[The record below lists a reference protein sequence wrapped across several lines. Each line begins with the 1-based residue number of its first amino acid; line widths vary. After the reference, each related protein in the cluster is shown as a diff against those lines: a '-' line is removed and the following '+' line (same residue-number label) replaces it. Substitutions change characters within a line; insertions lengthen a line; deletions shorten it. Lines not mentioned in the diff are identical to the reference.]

1 MNIIIKPYNP
11 QEGLFYFKPDTTLNR
26 DYTNLYLPHFIKRVE
41 AKELF
46 YIRID
51 RAGKG
56 IGERYA
62 SRYFSKGNYALSIS
76 IAPDIFP
83 NATPS
88 QAPSAAPNATPSA
101 TPSQAPSTAL
111 NAPPSQAPSATP
123 SAAPNSTPSQA
134 ASAAPNA
141 TPSATPSQ
149 APSTALNAPPSQA
162 PSATPSAAPN
172 STPSQAASATP
183 SQASSAMPS
192 QAPSATQSAAI
203 INRSVSNSIDYSFYS
218 MPAEKVEDP
227 QLIEQFCKYIAQITE
242 IISLRTGDIIA
253 IETGKKEHFSIED
266 SLPIPTSNSSSTS
279 ERLSNKETDPKA
291 GKQEPTGTRRCQIT
305 CFPNLAPVNIIF

>member
-56 IGERYA
+56 IAERYA

-83 NATPS
+83 NAAPS

-101 TPSQAPSTAL
+101 TPSQAPSTR
-111 NAPPSQAPSATP
+111 P
-123 SAAPNSTPSQA
+123 
-134 ASAAPNA
+134 
-141 TPSATPSQ
+141 
-149 APSTALNAPPSQA
+149 
-162 PSATPSAAPN
+162 
-172 STPSQAASATP
+172 SATP

-192 QAPSATQSAAI
+192 QAASAAI
-203 INRSVSNSIDYSFYS
+203 INRSVANSIDYSFYS
-218 MPAEKVEDP
+218 MPAEKIEDP

-253 IETGKKEHFSIED
+253 IETGKKEYFSIED

-279 ERLSNKETDPKA
+279 NRLSNKETDPKA
-291 GKQEPTGTRRCQIT
+291 EKQEPTGTRRCQIT

>member
-56 IGERYA
+56 IAERYA

-83 NATPS
+83 NAAPSAAPSQAASATPS
-88 QAPSAAPNATPSA
+88 QAASATPSAAPNATPSA
-101 TPSQAPSTAL
+101 TPS
-111 NAPPSQAPSATP
+111 
-123 SAAPNSTPSQA
+123 
-134 ASAAPNA
+134 
-141 TPSATPSQ
+141 
-149 APSTALNAPPSQA
+149 
-162 PSATPSAAPN
+162 
-172 STPSQAASATP
+172 
-183 SQASSAMPS
+183 
-192 QAPSATQSAAI
+192 AAI
-203 INRSVSNSIDYSFYS
+203 INGSVANSIDYSFYS
-218 MPAEKVEDP
+218 MPAEKIEDP
-227 QLIEQFCKYIAQITE
+227 QLIEEFCKYIAQITE

-253 IETGKKEHFSIED
+253 IETGKKEYFSIED
-266 SLPIPTSNSSSTS
+266 SLPIPTSNTSSPS
-279 ERLSNKETDPKA
+279 
-291 GKQEPTGTRRCQIT
+291 GITGTRRCQIT

>member
-1 MNIIIKPYNP
+1 MPNPVALPAPPRKKRFMNIIIKPYNP

-46 YIRID
+46 YTRID

-56 IGERYA
+56 IAERYA

-83 NATPS
+83 NAAPS
-88 QAPSAAPNATPSA
+88 QAPSTAPNA

-134 ASAAPNA
+134 PC
-141 TPSATPSQ
+141 T
-149 APSTALNAPPSQA
+149 
-162 PSATPSAAPN
+162 
-172 STPSQAASATP
+172 
-183 SQASSAMPS
+183 
-192 QAPSATQSAAI
+192 AI
-203 INRSVSNSIDYSFYS
+203 INRSVANSIDYSFYS
-218 MPAEKVEDP
+218 MPAEKIEDP
-227 QLIEQFCKYIAQITE
+227 QLIEEFCKYIAQITE

-253 IETGKKEHFSIED
+253 IETEKKEYFSIED

-291 GKQEPTGTRRCQIT
+291 EKQEPTGTRRCQIT

>member
-46 YIRID
+46 YTRID

-56 IGERYA
+56 IAERYA

-83 NATPS
+83 YTTPSQAPSTAPNATPS
-88 QAPSAAPNATPSA
+88 QAPSAIPSQAASATPSAAPNATPSA
-101 TPSQAPSTAL
+101 
-111 NAPPSQAPSATP
+111 
-123 SAAPNSTPSQA
+123 APNTTP
-134 ASAAPNA
+134 
-141 TPSATPSQ
+141 
-149 APSTALNAPPSQA
+149 
-162 PSATPSAAPN
+162 
-172 STPSQAASATP
+172 
-183 SQASSAMPS
+183 
-192 QAPSATQSAAI
+192 SAAI
-203 INRSVSNSIDYSFYS
+203 INGSVANSIDYSFYS
-218 MPAEKVEDP
+218 MPAEKIEDS
-227 QLIEQFCKYIAQITE
+227 QLIEEFCKYIAQITE

-253 IETGKKEHFSIED
+253 IETGKKEYFSIED
-266 SLPIPTSNSSSTS
+266 SLPIPTSNSSFTS
-279 ERLSNKETDPKA
+279 DRLSNKETGPKA
-291 GKQEPTGTRRCQIT
+291 DKQEPTGTRRCQIT

>member
-46 YIRID
+46 YTRID

-56 IGERYA
+56 IAERYA

-83 NATPS
+83 NA
-88 QAPSAAPNATPSA
+88 
-101 TPSQAPSTAL
+101 
-111 NAPPSQAPSATP
+111 APSATP
-123 SAAPNSTPSQA
+123 SAA
-134 ASAAPNA
+134 
-141 TPSATPSQ
+141 
-149 APSTALNAPPSQA
+149 
-162 PSATPSAAPN
+162 
-172 STPSQAASATP
+172 
-183 SQASSAMPS
+183 
-192 QAPSATQSAAI
+192 I
-203 INRSVSNSIDYSFYS
+203 INGSVANAIDYSFYS
-218 MPAEKVEDP
+218 MPAEKIEDP
-227 QLIEQFCKYIAQITE
+227 QLIEEFCKYIAQITE

-253 IETGKKEHFSIED
+253 IETGKKEYFSIED

>member
-56 IGERYA
+56 IAERYA

-83 NATPS
+83 NAAPSTAPS
-88 QAPSAAPNATPSA
+88 QAASA
-101 TPSQAPSTAL
+101 TPSQASSTR
-111 NAPPSQAPSATP
+111 P
-123 SAAPNSTPSQA
+123 
-134 ASAAPNA
+134 
-141 TPSATPSQ
+141 
-149 APSTALNAPPSQA
+149 
-162 PSATPSAAPN
+162 
-172 STPSQAASATP
+172 SATP

-192 QAPSATQSAAI
+192 QAASATPSAAI
-203 INRSVSNSIDYSFYS
+203 INRSVANSIDYSFYS
-218 MPAEKVEDP
+218 MPAEKIEDP
-227 QLIEQFCKYIAQITE
+227 QLIEEFCKYIAQITE

-253 IETGKKEHFSIED
+253 IETGKKEYFSIED

-279 ERLSNKETDPKA
+279 DRLSNKETDPKA

>member
-46 YIRID
+46 YTRID

-56 IGERYA
+56 IAERYA

-83 NATPS
+83 NA
-88 QAPSAAPNATPSA
+88 APSAM
-101 TPSQAPSTAL
+101 
-111 NAPPSQAPSATP
+111 
-123 SAAPNSTPSQA
+123 
-134 ASAAPNA
+134 
-141 TPSATPSQ
+141 
-149 APSTALNAPPSQA
+149 
-162 PSATPSAAPN
+162 
-172 STPSQAASATP
+172 PSQAASATP
-183 SQASSAMPS
+183 S
-192 QAPSATQSAAI
+192 AAI
-203 INRSVSNSIDYSFYS
+203 INRSVANSIDYSFYS
-218 MPAEKVEDP
+218 MPAEKIEDP

-253 IETGKKEHFSIED
+253 IETGKKEYFSIED
-266 SLPIPTSNSSSTS
+266 SLPIPTSNSSFASD
-279 ERLSNKETDPKA
+279 RLSNKETDPKA
-291 GKQEPTGTRRCQIT
+291 EKQEPTGTRRCQIT

>member
-56 IGERYA
+56 IAERYA

-83 NATPS
+83 NA
-88 QAPSAAPNATPSA
+88 APSV
-101 TPSQAPSTAL
+101 
-111 NAPPSQAPSATP
+111 
-123 SAAPNSTPSQA
+123 APNSTPSQA
-134 ASAAPNA
+134 PC
-141 TPSATPSQ
+141 T
-149 APSTALNAPPSQA
+149 
-162 PSATPSAAPN
+162 
-172 STPSQAASATP
+172 
-183 SQASSAMPS
+183 
-192 QAPSATQSAAI
+192 AI
-203 INRSVSNSIDYSFYS
+203 INRSVANSIDYSFYS
-218 MPAEKVEDP
+218 MPAEKIEDP

-253 IETGKKEHFSIED
+253 IETEKKEYFSIED
-266 SLPIPTSNSSSTS
+266 SLPIPTSNTSSPS
-279 ERLSNKETDPKA
+279 
-291 GKQEPTGTRRCQIT
+291 GITGTRRCQIT

>member
-56 IGERYA
+56 IAERYA

-83 NATPS
+83 NA
-88 QAPSAAPNATPSA
+88 A
-101 TPSQAPSTAL
+101 PSQAPSTA
-111 NAPPSQAPSATP
+111 PSATP
-123 SAAPNSTPSQA
+123 SQSPSAIPSQA
-134 ASAAPNA
+134 ASA
-141 TPSATPSQ
+141 
-149 APSTALNAPPSQA
+149 
-162 PSATPSAAPN
+162 
-172 STPSQAASATP
+172 
-183 SQASSAMPS
+183 MP
-192 QAPSATQSAAI
+192 SAAI
-203 INRSVSNSIDYSFYS
+203 INRSVANSIDYSFYS
-218 MPAEKVEDP
+218 MPAEKIEDP
-227 QLIEQFCKYIAQITE
+227 QLIEEFCKYIAQITE

-253 IETGKKEHFSIED
+253 IETGKKEYFSIED

-279 ERLSNKETDPKA
+279 NRLSNKETDPKA
-291 GKQEPTGTRRCQIT
+291 EKQEPTGTRRCQIT

>member
-56 IGERYA
+56 IAERYA

-83 NATPS
+83 NA
-88 QAPSAAPNATPSA
+88 APSTAPNATPSA
-101 TPSQAPSTAL
+101 
-111 NAPPSQAPSATP
+111 
-123 SAAPNSTPSQA
+123 
-134 ASAAPNA
+134 
-141 TPSATPSQ
+141 
-149 APSTALNAPPSQA
+149 
-162 PSATPSAAPN
+162 
-172 STPSQAASATP
+172 
-183 SQASSAMPS
+183 
-192 QAPSATQSAAI
+192 AI
-203 INRSVSNSIDYSFYS
+203 INGSVANSIDYSFYS

-253 IETGKKEHFSIED
+253 IETGKKEYFSIED
-266 SLPIPTSNSSSTS
+266 SLPIPTSNTSSPS
-279 ERLSNKETDPKA
+279 
-291 GKQEPTGTRRCQIT
+291 GITGTRRCQIT

>member
-46 YIRID
+46 YTRID

-56 IGERYA
+56 IAERYA

-83 NATPS
+83 NA
-88 QAPSAAPNATPSA
+88 APSA
-101 TPSQAPSTAL
+101 
-111 NAPPSQAPSATP
+111 
-123 SAAPNSTPSQA
+123 
-134 ASAAPNA
+134 
-141 TPSATPSQ
+141 
-149 APSTALNAPPSQA
+149 
-162 PSATPSAAPN
+162 
-172 STPSQAASATP
+172 TPSQAASATP
-183 SQASSAMPS
+183 SQASSTRPSATPSQASSAMPS
-192 QAPSATQSAAI
+192 QAASATPSAAI
-203 INRSVSNSIDYSFYS
+203 INRSVANSIDYSFYS
-218 MPAEKVEDP
+218 MPAEKIEDS
-227 QLIEQFCKYIAQITE
+227 QLIEEFCKYIAQITE

-253 IETGKKEHFSIED
+253 IETGKKEYFSIED

-279 ERLSNKETDPKA
+279 DRLSNKETDPKA
-291 GKQEPTGTRRCQIT
+291 EKQEPTGTRRCQIT

>member
-46 YIRID
+46 YTRID

-56 IGERYA
+56 IAERYA

-76 IAPDIFP
+76 IAPDIVP
-83 NATPS
+83 NAAPS
-88 QAPSAAPNATPSA
+88 QAPSTAPSA
-101 TPSQAPSTAL
+101 TPSQAPSAM
-111 NAPPSQAPSATP
+111 
-123 SAAPNSTPSQA
+123 
-134 ASAAPNA
+134 
-141 TPSATPSQ
+141 
-149 APSTALNAPPSQA
+149 
-162 PSATPSAAPN
+162 
-172 STPSQAASATP
+172 PSQAASATP
-183 SQASSAMPS
+183 S
-192 QAPSATQSAAI
+192 AAI
-203 INRSVSNSIDYSFYS
+203 INRSVANSIDYSFYS
-218 MPAEKVEDP
+218 MPAEKIEDP
-227 QLIEQFCKYIAQITE
+227 QLIEEFCKYIAQITE

-253 IETGKKEHFSIED
+253 IETGKKEYFSIED

-279 ERLSNKETDPKA
+279 NRLSNKETDPKA
-291 GKQEPTGTRRCQIT
+291 EKQEPTGTRRCQIT

>member
-46 YIRID
+46 YTRID

-56 IGERYA
+56 IAERYA

-83 NATPS
+83 NA
-88 QAPSAAPNATPSA
+88 APSAT
-101 TPSQAPSTAL
+101 
-111 NAPPSQAPSATP
+111 PSQAPSATP
-123 SAAPNSTPSQA
+123 SAA
-134 ASAAPNA
+134 
-141 TPSATPSQ
+141 
-149 APSTALNAPPSQA
+149 
-162 PSATPSAAPN
+162 
-172 STPSQAASATP
+172 
-183 SQASSAMPS
+183 
-192 QAPSATQSAAI
+192 I
-203 INRSVSNSIDYSFYS
+203 INRSVANAIDYSFYS
-218 MPAEKVEDP
+218 MPAEKIEDP

-253 IETGKKEHFSIED
+253 IETGKKEYFSIED
-266 SLPIPTSNSSSTS
+266 SLPIPTSNTSSPS
-279 ERLSNKETDPKA
+279 
-291 GKQEPTGTRRCQIT
+291 GITGTRRCQIT

>member
-1 MNIIIKPYNP
+1 MPAPPRKKRFMNIIIKPYNP

-46 YIRID
+46 YTRID

-56 IGERYA
+56 IAERYA

-88 QAPSAAPNATPSA
+88 QAPS
-101 TPSQAPSTAL
+101 TAL
-111 NAPPSQAPSATP
+111 NAPPSQAPST
-123 SAAPNSTPSQA
+123 APNATPSQA
-134 ASAAPNA
+134 SS
-141 TPSATPSQ
+141 TRPSATPSQ
-149 APSTALNAPPSQA
+149 APS
-162 PSATPSAAPN
+162 
-172 STPSQAASATP
+172 
-183 SQASSAMPS
+183 
-192 QAPSATQSAAI
+192 AAI
-203 INRSVSNSIDYSFYS
+203 INGSVANSIDYSFYS
-218 MPAEKVEDP
+218 MPAEKIEDP
-227 QLIEQFCKYIAQITE
+227 QLIEEFCKYIAQITE

-253 IETGKKEHFSIED
+253 IETGKKEYFSIED
-266 SLPIPTSNSSSTS
+266 SLPIPTSNTSSPS
-279 ERLSNKETDPKA
+279 
-291 GKQEPTGTRRCQIT
+291 GITGTRRCQIT

>member
-56 IGERYA
+56 IAERYA

-83 NATPS
+83 NAT
-88 QAPSAAPNATPSA
+88 Q
-101 TPSQAPSTAL
+101 
-111 NAPPSQAPSATP
+111 
-123 SAAPNSTPSQA
+123 
-134 ASAAPNA
+134 
-141 TPSATPSQ
+141 
-149 APSTALNAPPSQA
+149 
-162 PSATPSAAPN
+162 SAAPN

-183 SQASSAMPS
+183 SQAPC
-192 QAPSATQSAAI
+192 TAI
-203 INRSVSNSIDYSFYS
+203 INRSVANSIDYSFYS
-218 MPAEKVEDP
+218 MPAGKIEDP
-227 QLIEQFCKYIAQITE
+227 QLIEEFCKYIAQITE

-253 IETGKKEHFSIED
+253 IETGKKEYFSIED

-279 ERLSNKETDPKA
+279 DRLSNKETDHKA

>member
-41 AKELF
+41 AKELY

-56 IGERYA
+56 IAERYA

-76 IAPDIFP
+76 IAPDIIP
-83 NATPS
+83 NT
-88 QAPSAAPNATPSA
+88 
-101 TPSQAPSTAL
+101 APSTA
-111 NAPPSQAPSATP
+111 
-123 SAAPNSTPSQA
+123 
-134 ASAAPNA
+134 
-141 TPSATPSQ
+141 
-149 APSTALNAPPSQA
+149 
-162 PSATPSAAPN
+162 
-172 STPSQAASATP
+172 PSQAASATP
-183 SQASSAMPS
+183 SQASSTRPSATPS
-192 QAPSATQSAAI
+192 QASSAAI
-203 INRSVSNSIDYSFYS
+203 INGSVANSIDYSFYS
-218 MPAEKVEDP
+218 MPAEKIEDP
-227 QLIEQFCKYIAQITE
+227 QLIEEFCKYIAQITE

-253 IETGKKEHFSIED
+253 IETGKKKYFSIED

-279 ERLSNKETDPKA
+279 NRLSNKETDPKA
-291 GKQEPTGTRRCQIT
+291 EKQEPTGTRRCQIT

>member
-46 YIRID
+46 YTRID

-56 IGERYA
+56 IAERYA

-83 NATPS
+83 NA
-88 QAPSAAPNATPSA
+88 APSAT
-101 TPSQAPSTAL
+101 
-111 NAPPSQAPSATP
+111 PSQAPSATP
-123 SAAPNSTPSQA
+123 SAA
-134 ASAAPNA
+134 
-141 TPSATPSQ
+141 
-149 APSTALNAPPSQA
+149 
-162 PSATPSAAPN
+162 
-172 STPSQAASATP
+172 
-183 SQASSAMPS
+183 
-192 QAPSATQSAAI
+192 I
-203 INRSVSNSIDYSFYS
+203 INGSVANAIDYSFYS
-218 MPAEKVEDP
+218 MPAEKIEDP
-227 QLIEQFCKYIAQITE
+227 QLIEEFCKYLAQITE

-253 IETGKKEHFSIED
+253 IETGKKEYFSIED

-279 ERLSNKETDPKA
+279 DRLSNKETDPKA
-291 GKQEPTGTRRCQIT
+291 EKQEPTGTRRCQIT

>member
-1 MNIIIKPYNP
+1 MPAPPRKKRFMNIIIKPYNP

-46 YIRID
+46 YTRID

-56 IGERYA
+56 IAERYA

-83 NATPS
+83 NA
-88 QAPSAAPNATPSA
+88 
-101 TPSQAPSTAL
+101 
-111 NAPPSQAPSATP
+111 APSATP
-123 SAAPNSTPSQA
+123 SAAPNTTP
-134 ASAAPNA
+134 
-141 TPSATPSQ
+141 
-149 APSTALNAPPSQA
+149 
-162 PSATPSAAPN
+162 
-172 STPSQAASATP
+172 
-183 SQASSAMPS
+183 
-192 QAPSATQSAAI
+192 SAAI
-203 INRSVSNSIDYSFYS
+203 INRSVANSIDYSFYS
-218 MPAEKVEDP
+218 MPAEKIEDP

-253 IETGKKEHFSIED
+253 IETGKKEYFSIED
-266 SLPIPTSNSSSTS
+266 SLPIPTSNSSFTS
-279 ERLSNKETDPKA
+279 DRLSNKETGPKA
-291 GKQEPTGTRRCQIT
+291 DKQEPTGTRRCQIT

>member
-56 IGERYA
+56 IAERYA

-83 NATPS
+83 NA
-88 QAPSAAPNATPSA
+88 
-101 TPSQAPSTAL
+101 
-111 NAPPSQAPSATP
+111 APSATP
-123 SAAPNSTPSQA
+123 SAAPNTTP
-134 ASAAPNA
+134 
-141 TPSATPSQ
+141 
-149 APSTALNAPPSQA
+149 
-162 PSATPSAAPN
+162 
-172 STPSQAASATP
+172 
-183 SQASSAMPS
+183 
-192 QAPSATQSAAI
+192 SAAI
-203 INRSVSNSIDYSFYS
+203 INRSVANSIDYSFYS
-218 MPAEKVEDP
+218 MPAEKIEDP
-227 QLIEQFCKYIAQITE
+227 QLIEEFCKYIAQITE

-253 IETGKKEHFSIED
+253 IETGKKEYFSIED

>member
-46 YIRID
+46 YTRID

-56 IGERYA
+56 IAERYA

-83 NATPS
+83 NATPR
-88 QAPSAAPNATPSA
+88 QTP
-101 TPSQAPSTAL
+101 
-111 NAPPSQAPSATP
+111 
-123 SAAPNSTPSQA
+123 
-134 ASAAPNA
+134 
-141 TPSATPSQ
+141 
-149 APSTALNAPPSQA
+149 
-162 PSATPSAAPN
+162 
-172 STPSQAASATP
+172 
-183 SQASSAMPS
+183 
-192 QAPSATQSAAI
+192 SAAI
-203 INRSVSNSIDYSFYS
+203 INRSVANSIDYSFYS
-218 MPAEKVEDP
+218 MPAEKIEDP

-253 IETGKKEHFSIED
+253 IETGKKEYFSIED
-266 SLPIPTSNSSSTS
+266 SLPIPTSNSSFTS
-279 ERLSNKETDPKA
+279 DRLSNKETGPKA
-291 GKQEPTGTRRCQIT
+291 DKQEPTGTRRCQIT

>member
-41 AKELF
+41 AKELY

-56 IGERYA
+56 IAERYA

-88 QAPSAAPNATPSA
+88 QAPSAAPSA
-101 TPSQAPSTAL
+101 
-111 NAPPSQAPSATP
+111 
-123 SAAPNSTPSQA
+123 TPSQA
-134 ASAAPNA
+134 ASAM
-141 TPSATPSQ
+141 
-149 APSTALNAPPSQA
+149 
-162 PSATPSAAPN
+162 
-172 STPSQAASATP
+172 PSQAASATP
-183 SQASSAMPS
+183 S
-192 QAPSATQSAAI
+192 AAI
-203 INRSVSNSIDYSFYS
+203 INRSVANSIDYSFYS
-218 MPAEKVEDP
+218 MPAEKIEDP
-227 QLIEQFCKYIAQITE
+227 QLIEEFCKYIAQITE

-253 IETGKKEHFSIED
+253 FETGKKEYFSIED

-279 ERLSNKETDPKA
+279 NRLSNKETDPKA
-291 GKQEPTGTRRCQIT
+291 EKQEPTGTRRCQIT

>member
-46 YIRID
+46 YTRID

-56 IGERYA
+56 IAERYA

-83 NATPS
+83 NAASS
-88 QAPSAAPNATPSA
+88 QAPSA
-101 TPSQAPSTAL
+101 TPSQAPS
-111 NAPPSQAPSATP
+111 
-123 SAAPNSTPSQA
+123 
-134 ASAAPNA
+134 
-141 TPSATPSQ
+141 
-149 APSTALNAPPSQA
+149 
-162 PSATPSAAPN
+162 
-172 STPSQAASATP
+172 
-183 SQASSAMPS
+183 
-192 QAPSATQSAAI
+192 AAI
-203 INRSVSNSIDYSFYS
+203 INGSVANSIDYSFYS
-218 MPAEKVEDP
+218 MPAEKIEDP

-253 IETGKKEHFSIED
+253 IETGKKEYFSIED

-279 ERLSNKETDPKA
+279 DRLSNKETDPKA

>member
-56 IGERYA
+56 IAERYA

-88 QAPSAAPNATPSA
+88 QAPSTAPNA

-111 NAPPSQAPSATP
+111 NATP
-123 SAAPNSTPSQA
+123 
-134 ASAAPNA
+134 
-141 TPSATPSQ
+141 
-149 APSTALNAPPSQA
+149 
-162 PSATPSAAPN
+162 
-172 STPSQAASATP
+172 
-183 SQASSAMPS
+183 
-192 QAPSATQSAAI
+192 SAAI
-203 INRSVSNSIDYSFYS
+203 INGSVANSIDYSFYS

-253 IETGKKEHFSIED
+253 IETGKKEYFSIED

-279 ERLSNKETDPKA
+279 DRLSNKETDPKA

>member
-1 MNIIIKPYNP
+1 MPAPPRKKRFMNIIIKPYNP

-46 YIRID
+46 YTRID

-56 IGERYA
+56 IAERYA

-83 NATPS
+83 NA
-88 QAPSAAPNATPSA
+88 APSAM
-101 TPSQAPSTAL
+101 
-111 NAPPSQAPSATP
+111 
-123 SAAPNSTPSQA
+123 
-134 ASAAPNA
+134 
-141 TPSATPSQ
+141 
-149 APSTALNAPPSQA
+149 
-162 PSATPSAAPN
+162 
-172 STPSQAASATP
+172 PSQAASATP
-183 SQASSAMPS
+183 S
-192 QAPSATQSAAI
+192 AAI
-203 INRSVSNSIDYSFYS
+203 INRSVANSIDYSFYS
-218 MPAEKVEDP
+218 MPAEKIEDP

-253 IETGKKEHFSIED
+253 IETGKKEYFSIED

-279 ERLSNKETDPKA
+279 NRLSNKETDPKA
-291 GKQEPTGTRRCQIT
+291 EKQEPTGTRRCQIT

>member
-56 IGERYA
+56 IAERYA

-76 IAPDIFP
+76 IAPDIIP
-83 NATPS
+83 NT
-88 QAPSAAPNATPSA
+88 T
-101 TPSQAPSTAL
+101 
-111 NAPPSQAPSATP
+111 
-123 SAAPNSTPSQA
+123 
-134 ASAAPNA
+134 
-141 TPSATPSQ
+141 
-149 APSTALNAPPSQA
+149 PSQA

-172 STPSQAASATP
+172 STPSQAASAT
-183 SQASSAMPS
+183 PS

-218 MPAEKVEDP
+218 MPAEKIEEP
-227 QLIEQFCKYIAQITE
+227 QFIEEFCKYIAQITE

-253 IETGKKEHFSIED
+253 IETGKKEYFSIED

-279 ERLSNKETDPKA
+279 DRLSNKETDPKA
-291 GKQEPTGTRRCQIT
+291 EKQEPTGTRRCQIT

>member
-41 AKELF
+41 AKELY

-56 IGERYA
+56 IAERYA

-88 QAPSAAPNATPSA
+88 QAPSAAPSA
-101 TPSQAPSTAL
+101 TPSQAPS
-111 NAPPSQAPSATP
+111 
-123 SAAPNSTPSQA
+123 
-134 ASAAPNA
+134 
-141 TPSATPSQ
+141 
-149 APSTALNAPPSQA
+149 
-162 PSATPSAAPN
+162 
-172 STPSQAASATP
+172 
-183 SQASSAMPS
+183 
-192 QAPSATQSAAI
+192 AAI
-203 INRSVSNSIDYSFYS
+203 INGSVANSIDYSFYS
-218 MPAEKVEDP
+218 MPAEKIEEH
-227 QLIEQFCKYIAQITE
+227 QLIEEFCKYIAQITE

-253 IETGKKEHFSIED
+253 IETGKKEYFSIED

-279 ERLSNKETDPKA
+279 DRLSNKETDPKA

>member
-56 IGERYA
+56 IAERYA

-83 NATPS
+83 YTTPS
-88 QAPSAAPNATPSA
+88 QAPSAAPSA
-101 TPSQAPSTAL
+101 TPSQAPSTR
-111 NAPPSQAPSATP
+111 P
-123 SAAPNSTPSQA
+123 
-134 ASAAPNA
+134 
-141 TPSATPSQ
+141 
-149 APSTALNAPPSQA
+149 
-162 PSATPSAAPN
+162 
-172 STPSQAASATP
+172 SATP

-192 QAPSATQSAAI
+192 QAASATPSAAI
-203 INRSVSNSIDYSFYS
+203 INRSVANSIDYSFYS
-218 MPAEKVEDP
+218 MPAEKIEDP
-227 QLIEQFCKYIAQITE
+227 QLIEELCKYIAQITE

-253 IETGKKEHFSIED
+253 IETGKKEYFSIED

-279 ERLSNKETDPKA
+279 NRLSNKETDPKA
-291 GKQEPTGTRRCQIT
+291 EKQEPTGTRRCQIT

>member
-56 IGERYA
+56 IAERYA

-83 NATPS
+83 NA
-88 QAPSAAPNATPSA
+88 A
-101 TPSQAPSTAL
+101 PSQAPSTA
-111 NAPPSQAPSATP
+111 PSATP
-123 SAAPNSTPSQA
+123 SQSPSAIPSQA
-134 ASAAPNA
+134 ASA
-141 TPSATPSQ
+141 
-149 APSTALNAPPSQA
+149 
-162 PSATPSAAPN
+162 
-172 STPSQAASATP
+172 
-183 SQASSAMPS
+183 MP
-192 QAPSATQSAAI
+192 SAAI
-203 INRSVSNSIDYSFYS
+203 INRSVANSIDYSFYS
-218 MPAEKVEDP
+218 MPAEKIEDP

-253 IETGKKEHFSIED
+253 IETGKKEYFSIED

-279 ERLSNKETDPKA
+279 DRLSNKETDHKA

>member
-41 AKELF
+41 AKELY

-56 IGERYA
+56 IAERYA

-83 NATPS
+83 NAAS
-88 QAPSAAPNATPSA
+88 
-101 TPSQAPSTAL
+101 
-111 NAPPSQAPSATP
+111 SQAPSATP
-123 SAAPNSTPSQA
+123 SAAPNT
-134 ASAAPNA
+134 

-149 APSTALNAPPSQA
+149 APS
-162 PSATPSAAPN
+162 
-172 STPSQAASATP
+172 
-183 SQASSAMPS
+183 AMP
-192 QAPSATQSAAI
+192 SAAI
-203 INRSVSNSIDYSFYS
+203 INRSVANSIDYSFYS
-218 MPAEKVEDP
+218 MPAEKIEDP
-227 QLIEQFCKYIAQITE
+227 QLIEEFCKYIAQITE

-253 IETGKKEHFSIED
+253 IETGKKEYFSIED

>member
-46 YIRID
+46 YTRID

-56 IGERYA
+56 IAERYA

-83 NATPS
+83 NA
-88 QAPSAAPNATPSA
+88 
-101 TPSQAPSTAL
+101 
-111 NAPPSQAPSATP
+111 APSATP
-123 SAAPNSTPSQA
+123 SAAPNTTP
-134 ASAAPNA
+134 
-141 TPSATPSQ
+141 
-149 APSTALNAPPSQA
+149 
-162 PSATPSAAPN
+162 
-172 STPSQAASATP
+172 
-183 SQASSAMPS
+183 
-192 QAPSATQSAAI
+192 SAAI
-203 INRSVSNSIDYSFYS
+203 INRSVANSIDYSFYS
-218 MPAEKVEDP
+218 MPAEKIEDP

-253 IETGKKEHFSIED
+253 IETGKKEYFSIED
-266 SLPIPTSNSSSTS
+266 SLPIPTSNSSFTS
-279 ERLSNKETDPKA
+279 DRLSNKETDPKA

>member
-56 IGERYA
+56 IAERYA

-83 NATPS
+83 NA
-88 QAPSAAPNATPSA
+88 APSAA
-101 TPSQAPSTAL
+101 
-111 NAPPSQAPSATP
+111 
-123 SAAPNSTPSQA
+123 
-134 ASAAPNA
+134 
-141 TPSATPSQ
+141 
-149 APSTALNAPPSQA
+149 
-162 PSATPSAAPN
+162 
-172 STPSQAASATP
+172 PSQAASATP
-183 SQASSAMPS
+183 SQASSTRPSATPSQAASAMPS
-192 QAPSATQSAAI
+192 QAASATPSAAI
-203 INRSVSNSIDYSFYS
+203 INRSVANSIDYSFYS
-218 MPAEKVEDP
+218 MPAEKIEDP
-227 QLIEQFCKYIAQITE
+227 QLIEEFCKYIAQITE

-253 IETGKKEHFSIED
+253 IETGKKEYFSIED

-279 ERLSNKETDPKA
+279 DRLSNKETDPKA
-291 GKQEPTGTRRCQIT
+291 EKQEPTGTRRCQIT

>member
-46 YIRID
+46 YTRID

-56 IGERYA
+56 IAERYA

-83 NATPS
+83 NAAPS
-88 QAPSAAPNATPSA
+88 QAPSTAPSATPNAAPNAPPSATPNATPNATPIAAPSA
-101 TPSQAPSTAL
+101 TPSQAPSTA
-111 NAPPSQAPSATP
+111 
-123 SAAPNSTPSQA
+123 
-134 ASAAPNA
+134 
-141 TPSATPSQ
+141 
-149 APSTALNAPPSQA
+149 
-162 PSATPSAAPN
+162 
-172 STPSQAASATP
+172 
-183 SQASSAMPS
+183 
-192 QAPSATQSAAI
+192 I
-203 INRSVSNSIDYSFYS
+203 INRSVANAIDYSFYS
-218 MPAEKVEDP
+218 MPAEKIEDP

-253 IETGKKEHFSIED
+253 IETGKKEYFSIED

>member
-56 IGERYA
+56 IAERYA

-83 NATPS
+83 NSAPSAT
-88 QAPSAAPNATPSA
+88 PSAAPNATPSA
-101 TPSQAPSTAL
+101 
-111 NAPPSQAPSATP
+111 
-123 SAAPNSTPSQA
+123 
-134 ASAAPNA
+134 
-141 TPSATPSQ
+141 
-149 APSTALNAPPSQA
+149 
-162 PSATPSAAPN
+162 
-172 STPSQAASATP
+172 
-183 SQASSAMPS
+183 
-192 QAPSATQSAAI
+192 AI
-203 INRSVSNSIDYSFYS
+203 INGSVANSIDYSFYS

-253 IETGKKEHFSIED
+253 IETGKKEYFSIED
-266 SLPIPTSNSSSTS
+266 SLPIPTSNSSFASD
-279 ERLSNKETDPKA
+279 RLSNKETDPKA
-291 GKQEPTGTRRCQIT
+291 EKQEPTGTRRCQIT

>member
-46 YIRID
+46 YTRID

-56 IGERYA
+56 IAERYA

-83 NATPS
+83 NSAPS
-88 QAPSAAPNATPSA
+88 QAPRTAPNATPNAAPNATPSA
-101 TPSQAPSTAL
+101 TPSQAPS
-111 NAPPSQAPSATP
+111 ATP
-123 SAAPNSTPSQA
+123 SAA
-134 ASAAPNA
+134 
-141 TPSATPSQ
+141 
-149 APSTALNAPPSQA
+149 
-162 PSATPSAAPN
+162 
-172 STPSQAASATP
+172 
-183 SQASSAMPS
+183 
-192 QAPSATQSAAI
+192 I
-203 INRSVSNSIDYSFYS
+203 INGSVANAIDYSFYS
-218 MPAEKVEDP
+218 MPAEKIEDP
-227 QLIEQFCKYIAQITE
+227 QLIEEFCKYIAQITE

-253 IETGKKEHFSIED
+253 IETGKKEYFSIED

-279 ERLSNKETDPKA
+279 DRLSNKETDPKA
-291 GKQEPTGTRRCQIT
+291 EKQEPTGTRRCQIT

>member
-56 IGERYA
+56 IAERYA

-88 QAPSAAPNATPSA
+88 QAPSTAPNA

-111 NAPPSQAPSATP
+111 NAPPSQAPSTRP
-123 SAAPNSTPSQA
+123 
-134 ASAAPNA
+134 
-141 TPSATPSQ
+141 
-149 APSTALNAPPSQA
+149 
-162 PSATPSAAPN
+162 
-172 STPSQAASATP
+172 SATP

-218 MPAEKVEDP
+218 MPAEKIEDP
-227 QLIEQFCKYIAQITE
+227 QLIEEFCKYIAQITE

-253 IETGKKEHFSIED
+253 IETGKKEYFSIED

>member
-1 MNIIIKPYNP
+1 MLCAAPLRKKRFMNIIIKPYNP

-56 IGERYA
+56 IAERYA

-88 QAPSAAPNATPSA
+88 QAPSAAPNATPS
-101 TPSQAPSTAL
+101 QAPSTAL
-111 NAPPSQAPSATP
+111 N
-123 SAAPNSTPSQA
+123 
-134 ASAAPNA
+134 
-141 TPSATPSQ
+141 
-149 APSTALNAPPSQA
+149 
-162 PSATPSAAPN
+162 
-172 STPSQAASATP
+172 ATP

-192 QAPSATQSAAI
+192 QAASATPSAAI
-203 INRSVSNSIDYSFYS
+203 INRSVANSIDYSFYS
-218 MPAEKVEDP
+218 MPAEKIEDP
-227 QLIEQFCKYIAQITE
+227 QLIEEFCKYIAQITE

-253 IETGKKEHFSIED
+253 IETGKKEYFSIED

-279 ERLSNKETDPKA
+279 DRLSNKETDPKA
-291 GKQEPTGTRRCQIT
+291 EKQEPTGTRRCQIT

>member
-11 QEGLFYFKPDTTLNR
+11 QAGLFYFNPDTTLNR

-56 IGERYA
+56 IAERYA
-62 SRYFSKGNYALSIS
+62 SRYFTKGNYALSIS

-88 QAPSAAPNATPSA
+88 QAPSAAPNATPS
-101 TPSQAPSTAL
+101 
-111 NAPPSQAPSATP
+111 QAPSAM
-123 SAAPNSTPSQA
+123 PSQA
-134 ASAAPNA
+134 ASA
-141 TPSATPSQ
+141 
-149 APSTALNAPPSQA
+149 
-162 PSATPSAAPN
+162 
-172 STPSQAASATP
+172 
-183 SQASSAMPS
+183 MP
-192 QAPSATQSAAI
+192 SAAI
-203 INRSVSNSIDYSFYS
+203 INRSVANSIDYSFYS
-218 MPAEKVEDP
+218 MPAEKIEDP
-227 QLIEQFCKYIAQITE
+227 QLIEEFCKYIAQITE

-253 IETGKKEHFSIED
+253 IETGKKEYFSIED

-279 ERLSNKETDPKA
+279 DRLSNKETDPKA
-291 GKQEPTGTRRCQIT
+291 EKQEPTGTRRCQIT